1 MHPGRAPDS
10 RRVRH
15 VPEKIPTKWLPK
27 TARAP
32 LNLKLKL
39 KPSRLS
45 WNKDANE
52 DNSLLSLNE
61 IYYRPAG
68 KAPI

>member
-10 RRVRH
+10 RRVRR

-61 IYYRPAG
+61 IYYHPAR